1 MLSLLQY
8 VVLAEVG
15 EDVRLHK
22 GTEKGVSVA
31 FSDTCEFLCDLIS
44 NLTSGGFLQVIC
56 SMQSEIL
63 G

>member
-15 EDVRLHK
+15 EDVWLQ

-31 FSDTCEFLCDLIS
+31 FSGTCEFLCDLIP
-44 NLTSGGFLQVIC
+44 NLTSGGFLQIIC

-63 G
+63 C